1 LGTPTNYLLSPGQV
15 LADTY
20 RIERGIGK
28 GGMGE
33 VYEATHARLAGRY
46 AVKLLLR
53 EIGQNDEILRR
64 FKQEAEV
71 TSRLRH
77 PNIVQVID
85 FSRMP
90 DGTPFMVMELL
101 EGRDLAQELRAV
113 GRLPLGRVVSLIDQ
127 VASGLAAAHAE
138 NIVHRDLKPANIFL
152 APLRGRTQ
160 EVAKIVDFG
169 ISKVRALTGGLTRT
183 QAVIGTPQYMAP
195 EQARGILR
203 DIDGRTDQFAL
214 GAIAFELL
222 AGRPA
227 FQGDEISSILY
238 QVVHEEPPSL
248 VSMGLPELAPIE
260 AVIRRAMA
268 KVPADRFANVNDF
281 AQAMEAAAR
290 AVTAGAGASSVVPA
304 NGAVRPPPTPVT
316 AASPGVMPVAKT
328 TLRDS
333 AGELAASE
341 AAASLGTGAAKRG
354 LVLAAVGAAIAV
366 TAVGGLALR
375 SSGKP
380 ESSPSPAAATAPAA
394 APAPA
399 VQPRAEAAG
408 PALITVEIAAA
419 PPALR
424 VQLDG
429 RDVAT
434 PLRVARDERQH
445 QLTFSAPGYVTK
457 QQPITASRDLVVEP
471 ALEKAAARPPE
482 RRAPS
487 RGASRPKRGSYNV
500 VTDI

>member
-1 LGTPTNYLLSPGQV
+1 VGTAGDYLLSAGQV

-33 VYEATHARLAGRY
+33 VYEASHARLAGRY

-53 EIGQNDEILRR
+53 EIGQSDEILAR

-101 EGRDLAQELRAV
+101 EGHDLMHELRAV
-113 GRLPLGRVVSLIDQ
+113 QRLALSRVVNLIDQ

-152 APLRGRTQ
+152 VPLRGRSR

-195 EQARGILR
+195 EQARGIVR
-203 DIDGRTDQFAL
+203 DIDPRTDQFAL

-227 FQGDEISSILY
+227 FQGEEISSILY
-238 QVVHEEPPSL
+238 QVVHEEPPTMGSL
-248 VSMGLPELAPIE
+248 GLSDLAPVE

-268 KVPADRFANVNDF
+268 KAPGDRFASVSDF
-281 AQAMEAAAR
+281 AQALEEASRAVKAGDTAWAGAAA
-290 AVTAGAGASSVVPA
+290 GG
-304 NGAVRPPPTPVT
+304 G
-316 AASPGVMPVAKT
+316 PGVMPVAKT

-333 AGELAASE
+333 AGEVATSQAPTSTGRRGGRGVTIALA
-341 AAASLGTGAAKRG
+341 GAA
-354 LVLAAVGAAIAV
+354 LTIL
-366 TAVGGLALR
+366 AVGGMALR
-375 SSGKP
+375 GGAKR
-380 ESSPSPAAATAPAA
+380 EPAT
-394 APAPA
+394 PA
-399 VQPRAEAAG
+399 VAP
-408 PALITVEIAAA
+408 PPVAA
-419 PPALR
+419 PPPA
-424 VQLDG
+424 
-429 RDVAT
+429 
-434 PLRVARDERQH
+434 
-445 QLTFSAPGYVTK
+445 SAPPPVVTA
-457 QQPITASRDLVVEP
+457 PP
-471 ALEKAAARPPE
+471 APPAVAPGHVQGPPPVRPA
-482 RRAPS
+482 RRAP
-487 RGASRPKRGSYNV
+487 ARPKKGSHNV

>member
-1 LGTPTNYLLSPGQV
+1 LGTATDYLLSPGQV

-53 EIGQNDEILRR
+53 EIGQNDEILLR

-90 DGTPFMVMELL
+90 DGTPFMVMEFL

-127 VASGLAAAHAE
+127 VTSGLAAAHAE

-152 APLRGRTQ
+152 VPLRGRTR

-203 DIDGRTDQFAL
+203 EIDGRTDQFAL

-248 VSMGLPELAPIE
+248 VSMGLPELAPVE

-268 KVPADRFANVNDF
+268 KAPADRFANVNDF
-281 AQAMEAAAR
+281 AQAMEVAAR
-290 AVTAGAGASSVVPA
+290 AVTGDAGASSDVPA
-304 NGAVRPPPTPVT
+304 NGPVRSAPTPVT

-328 TLRDS
+328 TLRES

-341 AAASLGTGAAKRG
+341 AAASLGKGGAKRG
-354 LVLAAVGAAIAV
+354 LMLAALGGAIV
-366 TAVGGLALR
+366 VVAVGGLALR
-375 SSGKP
+375 SSGKS
-380 ESSPSPAAATAPAA
+380 ESPPAPAGAAAPPAPAA
-394 APAPA
+394 
-399 VQPRAEAAG
+399 QPRAEAAR

-434 PLRVARDERQH
+434 PLRVARDGRQH

-457 QQPITASRDLVVEP
+457 QQPITASRDLVIEP
-471 ALEKAAARPPE
+471 ALERLAAPPPE
-482 RRAPS
+482 RRVPS
-487 RGASRPKRGSYNV
+487 RGEGRPKRGSHNV